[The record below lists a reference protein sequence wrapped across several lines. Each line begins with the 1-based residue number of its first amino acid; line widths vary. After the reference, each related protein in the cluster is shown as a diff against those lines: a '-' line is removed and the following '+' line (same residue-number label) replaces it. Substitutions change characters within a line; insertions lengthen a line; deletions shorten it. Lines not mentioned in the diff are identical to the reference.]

1 MKTTD
6 QPVFANTCGK
16 IFTRQVVLA
25 TSTSEKVLEMEDIR
39 QMSFRKTVPVSG
51 LLFAALPAL
60 LFIFA
65 YTLPKEDTLL
75 KVLFVILGAAGVAV
89 SLFKA
94 KKQHV
99 LTVKTV
105 DGQKFT
111 ISVWEG
117 NAKEAAKFADKVNGM
132 VQAFNSDNHA
142 HESEAINVSISTVT
156 AE

>member
-1 MKTTD
+1 MKTTH

-16 IFTRQVVLA
+16 IFARKVVLA

-39 QMSFRKTVPVSG
+39 QMSFRKTTPVSG

-60 LFIFA
+60 LIIVAFF
-65 YTLPKEDTLL
+65 LPKEDTFL
-75 KVLFVILGAAGVAV
+75 KVLLGILGTIGVVV
-89 SLFKA
+89 SLLKA
-94 KKQHV
+94 KKQHTLV
-99 LTVKTV
+99 VKTA

-132 VQAFNSDNHA
+132 LKTVK
-142 HESEAINVSISTVT
+142 EAGLDEETNAVKVEMSAVS